1 MFPFDSDSLNFFFIL
16 QMEKYGGR
24 PAQLVLYYH
33 GFMGAEVTLSTQQV
47 CNCNLTLFPCR
58 PPPGCWLSSVLLA
71 MDYPQTTDR
80 PVSSQIIDNTH

>member
-33 GFMGAEVTLSTQQV
+33 GFMGAEVT
-47 CNCNLTLFPCR
+47 
-58 PPPGCWLSSVLLA
+58 VLGAFYLQCVYA
-71 MDYPQTTDR
+71 DICTIAR
-80 PVSSQIIDNTH
+80 N